1 MISAKYYSNWLREA
15 GRGHIAVI
23 LTWGGF
29 LFYLVLKIMELS
41 GDTEYNFFGIGSGEL
56 YFLCAALGLALAF
69 EEFFYLFQAKKQD
82 FYYSLPVKKSTI
94 FWSRYAHGVV
104 QFFLPFLSV
113 QIICALYEAS
123 RDSGFAV
130 CAPGY
135 MVRSIGLFLM
145 VFLMF
150 YHIGMLAVVVSGKIF
165 TAVSMGLMFL
175 FYAQILVQN
184 IFLDLAGEI
193 YQSFYRIPVMEE
205 AGVLLVPGKLAG
217 VLAGIQLFEKKEV
230 FAYIPQGRYI
240 FTAAAWVILCLI
252 LAACAQSRRRP
263 EEIGR
268 IFASTIAERV
278 TEVMLALLAGLF
290 VGSVAMSG
298 FGAVKKG
305 MIVTAGVLCVGG
317 ICGAFI
323 IHVLCERLVQTPQK
337 RLLRRRIQMALEG
350 VSVCIIVLLFVGS
363 RGAFD
368 YYMPEDSKLE
378 KLSMYVKGLDMEE
391 SKFVRDGSNEQYL
404 IEERLRQY
412 TMSDDG
418 MRSGMEWL
426 RDQEAGQNQ
435 EDTDKLD
442 KEGSGS
448 ITVVTVCYQL
458 KDGTKRYRA
467 YLVDEKALQKFSD
480 TYETGEY
487 KKIVYPLTTVE
498 SLEQERITW
507 TDGVTE
513 AVVRLSEDEKED
525 FLEAYKADVADMRME
540 ELRTALPAGY
550 IEVESQVSGIY
561 TEAAVYPF
569 FDRTCTFLAEHE
581 VVVGRRLAD
590 YPVISLKV
598 KENTEMITGVTGSVR
613 MRFYDKEEEIAQWL
627 DGLVP
632 VDLAIQPLMN
642 PVDTSVQVEAEVL
655 DESTNSTVIVN
666 CYSSD
671 GKNLIQ

>member
-1 MISAKYYSNWLREA
+1 MTSAKYYSNWLREA
-15 GRGHIAVI
+15 GRGHIAAI

-69 EEFFYLFQAKKQD
+69 AEFFYLFQAKKQD

-113 QIICALYEAS
+113 QIICALFEAS
-123 RDSGFAV
+123 RDSGFAA

-135 MVRSIGLFLM
+135 MGRSIGLFLII
-145 VFLMF
+145 FLLF

-165 TAVSMGLMFL
+165 TAVSMGLILL

-184 IFLDLAGEI
+184 IFLNLAGEI
-193 YQSFYRIPVMEE
+193 YRSFYRIPVMEE
-205 AGVLLVPGKLAG
+205 AGILFVPGKLAG

-230 FAYIPQGRYI
+230 FAYVPQGRYI
-240 FTAAAWVILCLI
+240 FTAVVWAVLCFI
-252 LAACAQSRRRP
+252 LAALAQSRRRP
-263 EEIGR
+263 EAAGR
-268 IFASTIAERV
+268 IFTSMIAERV
-278 TEVMLALLAGLF
+278 TEIMLALLAGLS
-290 VGSVAMSG
+290 VGSVVMSG
-298 FGAVKKG
+298 LGAVKKG
-305 MIVTAGVLCVGG
+305 MIVTGGVLCAGG
-317 ICGAFI
+317 ICGAFL

-337 RLLRRRIQMALEG
+337 RLLRRRIQMVLEG
-350 VSVCIIVLLFVGS
+350 VGVCVIALLFVGS

-368 YYMPEDSKLE
+368 HYMPEDSKLE
-378 KLSMYVKGLDMEE
+378 KLSVYVKGLDMEE
-391 SKFVRDGSNEQYL
+391 SRFVRAGSNEQYF

-426 RDQEAGQNQ
+426 RDLEAGWDQ
-435 EDTDKLD
+435 EDTGKSD
-442 KEGSGS
+442 KEEDGS
-448 ITVVTVCYQL
+448 ITTVTVCYQL

-467 YLVDEKALQKFSD
+467 YPVDEKALEEFSD
-480 TYETGEY
+480 VYETGEY

-513 AVVRLSEDEKED
+513 TVVRLSEDEKED
-525 FLEAYKADVADMRME
+525 LLEAYKADVADME
-540 ELRTALPAGY
+540 IKELRTALPAGY
-550 IEVESQVSGIY
+550 IEVESQVSGTY

-569 FDRTCTFLAEHE
+569 FERTSTFLAEHE
-581 VVVGRRLAD
+581 VIVGRRLAD
-590 YPVISLKV
+590 YPVMSLKV
-598 KENTEMITGVTGSVR
+598 KENTEMVTGVTGSVR
-613 MRFYDKEEEIAQWL
+613 MRFYDEEEEIAQWL

-655 DESTNSTVIVN
+655 DESTNSTVIVK
-666 CYSSD
+666 CYSS
-671 GKNLIQ
+671 GGME